1 MTGSHQILIVLNR
14 LGHCF
19 GYNVAEEIETEF
31 ATDIASKYRA
41 TPANLIQMAG
51 LATGL
56 AWG

>member
-56 AWG
+56 A